1 MKHTLKNNKSK
12 FQKKKLTINKKSKR
26 FIYNYNNNKVN
37 YYKYYKH
44 NNMSGGS
51 NIIKFIEVLEQL
63 SKIVKNKGNKEDI
76 FKVAAYNKAINEL
89 KKYAALPNSV
99 EITSAQ
105 ELKKLKLPRIGE
117 KIINKFGEFLT
128 TGTLEEVEKEK
139 NNPINTFANI
149 YGIGPVKAKELVE
162 SKNISTLEELKLR
175 QNELQENKLP
185 LLNSKQ
191 QIGLKYYEDLLK
203 RIPREEIEEFKLLL
217 ESNFKETLTETNET
231 QKNHKFEI
239 VGSYRRNKPDS
250 GDIDLIFT
258 SYNNNKIVFEN
269 FIKKLQTKKILLEIL
284 SKGESKSLTIGKL
297 TKTTATPRRIDFLY
311 APPEDYPFAIL
322 YFTGS
327 KEFNTAMRQ
336 HALNLD
342 LTLSEHGFYK
352 LLKKANQKET
362 KIKQEKLVSLLFKT
376 EKDIFDFLHMEYKE
390 PQDRINEQS
399 IVLTLPLEEIKNKL
413 QGQDPTP
420 QEPTPQEPTPQEP
433 DPTPQEPTHQEAE
446 PQEPEPEPEPEPTPQ
461 KKTNKKETIK
471 VKIPKAT
478 AKTLKKYT
486 KKIKSEILENL
497 NKFKTQGISSLE
509 MLSLEELTA
518 MLQEAIDNYYISDL
532 KENSILTDN
541 EYDILREHIL
551 KKDPTNALAN
561 DQQTQIKDNTS
572 KVKLPYEM
580 WSMDKI
586 KPDTNALTKFKE
598 KFKGPYVISAKVDGV
613 SALYSTESGTPNL
626 YKKGDGKYGFL
637 INHIIPY
644 LKLPTEKNI
653 TLRGELII
661 KEKTFEE
668 KYKDKFANS
677 RNFISGIVNR
687 KKLTQA
693 EKEILKDIDFV
704 AYEVIMPQNLKPSEQ
719 YNKLLEL
726 NTITVK
732 NIQSITYSELT
743 NDYLSNNL
751 LDFRANYEYT
761 IDGIICIDDNIHPRE
776 SKNPEHAFAFKM
788 VLTDQVLEAKVLDV
802 LWAASKDGLLKPRV
816 QFEPVQIGGVTIT
829 YATGINARFIVDN
842 NIGLGALVRL
852 TRSGNV
858 IPKITEVIVPAQK
871 PIMPN
876 VDEYEYVWNETNV
889 DLILVNVKADPRVA
903 IKSITKFFKE
913 LEVDGLGEA
922 NIEKIIASGANSIPK
937 IVNASVEDLM
947 KVEGFKEKMA
957 TKIHTSIAKQL
968 AKASIAKIAGA
979 SNIFGRGFG
988 EKSVSQIL
996 KAEPTILTSQDSAQ
1010 QKITKVKAIEGFAE
1024 KTATQFVNAIPEFN
1038 KFLMSIKPQAQEAD
1052 KEDKEDKKED
1062 KEQDKEDKEQDK
1074 EQDTKEDKEEEVKK
1088 LEHVL
1093 NNKIIV
1099 FSDFEKSSKY
1109 TKKELENLLLK
1120 YGVQVETNITKNT
1133 NILVTGN
1140 NTSKSTKTEKAKK
1153 IGTIEIITLDDF
1165 LEKYVN
1171 TSTKSAST
1179 KSASE
1184 ESTNEESANEES
1196 ASEKT
1201 NIYILKLEKEKYY
1214 IGTTNNKYF
1223 TLQSYLNNNNA
1234 AWTRKYK
1241 PLKLIRFIEDCYIY
1255 EENIVTLNIM
1265 KLYGVAN
1272 VRGGSYS
1279 AVNLDKSTL
1288 DTIAQKIKLS
1298 DF

>member
-12 FQKKKLTINKKSKR
+12 FIKKKLTIKKKSKR

-44 NNMSGGS
+44 NMSGGS

-89 KKYAALPNSV
+89 KKYMALPDSK

-105 ELKKLKLPRIGE
+105 ELKSLKLPKIGE
-117 KIINKFGEFLT
+117 KILKKFEEFLT
-128 TGTLEEVEKEK
+128 TGTLEEIEREK

-162 SKNISTLEELKLR
+162 LKNISTLEELKLK

-191 QIGLKYYEDLLK
+191 QIGLKYYYDLLK
-203 RIPREEIEEFKLLL
+203 RIPREEIEEFKILL
-217 ESNFKETLTETNET
+217 ESNFQETIAENNEV
-231 QKNHKFEI
+231 QENHKFEI
-239 VGSYRRNKPDS
+239 VGSYRRAKQES

-258 SYNNNKIVFEN
+258 SYNNNKIVFEK
-269 FIKKLQTKKILLEIL
+269 FIKKLQAKKILLEIL
-284 SKGESKSLTIGKL
+284 SNGETKSLTIGKL

-336 HALNLD
+336 HALNVD

-352 LLKKANQKET
+352 LLKNTNQKKET
-362 KIKQEKLVSLLFKT
+362 KIKQEKIVSLLFKT
-376 EKDIFDFLHMEYKE
+376 EKDIFDFLHMEYIE
-390 PQDRINEQS
+390 PEDRINEQS
-399 IVLTLPLEEIKNKL
+399 IILTLPLEEIKNKL
-413 QGQDPTP
+413 QEQPEEEEQP
-420 QEPTPQEPTPQEP
+420 KEEQPEEEEPK
-433 DPTPQEPTHQEAE
+433 EAPIE
-446 PQEPEPEPEPEPTPQ
+446 QT

-471 VKIPKAT
+471 IKIPKAT

-486 KKIKSEILENL
+486 KKIKSEILEKL

-509 MLSLEELTA
+509 MLSLEELTS

-551 KKDPTNALAN
+551 KKDPTNVIAN
-561 DQQTQIKDNTS
+561 DQQTQITDNTS

-668 KYKDKFANS
+668 KYKTQFANS

-719 YNKLLEL
+719 YNNLVEL

-743 NDYLSNNL
+743 NDYLSNKL

-802 LWAASKDGLLKPRV
+802 LWSASKDGLLKPRV

-871 PIMPN
+871 PIMPS

-913 LEVDGLGEA
+913 LEVEGLGEA

-937 IVNASVEDLM
+937 IVNASIEDLM

-957 TKIHTSIAKQL
+957 TKIHTSISKQL

-988 EKSVSQIL
+988 EKSVNQIL
-996 KAEPTILTSQDSAQ
+996 KVEPTILTSTDSLK
-1010 QKITKVKAIEGFAE
+1010 QKIDKVKAIEGFAE

-1038 KFLMSIKPQAQEAD
+1038 EFLMSIKPPL
-1052 KEDKEDKKED
+1052 
-1062 KEQDKEDKEQDK
+1062 
-1074 EQDTKEDKEEEVKK
+1074 KEEAKVEAKVEAK
-1088 LEHVL
+1088 LEAKEEAKVEAKLEIEHIL
-1093 NNKIIV
+1093 NNKKIV
-1099 FSDFEKSSKY
+1099 FSDFEKTSKY
-1109 TKKELENLLLK
+1109 TKKELENILLK
-1120 YGVQVETNITKNT
+1120 YGVLIESNITKNT

-1140 NTSKSTKTEKAKK
+1140 NSSKSTKTEKAKK
-1153 IGTIEIITLDDF
+1153 IDTIEIIKLDDF
-1165 LEKYVN
+1165 LDKY
-1171 TSTKSAST
+1171 S
-1179 KSASE
+1179 
-1184 ESTNEESANEES
+1184 
-1196 ASEKT
+1196 
-1201 NIYILKLEKEKYY
+1201 I
-1214 IGTTNNKYF
+1214 
-1223 TLQSYLNNNNA
+1223 
-1234 AWTRKYK
+1234 
-1241 PLKLIRFIEDCYIY
+1241 D
-1255 EENIVTLNIM
+1255 
-1265 KLYGVAN
+1265 
-1272 VRGGSYS
+1272 
-1279 AVNLDKSTL
+1279 
-1288 DTIAQKIKLS
+1288 
-1298 DF
+1298 

>member
-1 MKHTLKNNKSK
+1 MKQTLKNNRSK
-12 FQKKKLTINKKSKR
+12 VIKKKLTINNKTKYTNNKTK
-26 FIYNYNNNKVN
+26 YTNNKTKYTNNKTKYTNKTKNNYNN
-37 YYKYYKH
+37 YKDNYYKH
-44 NNMSGGS
+44 NNMLGGS
-51 NIIKFIEVLEQL
+51 NLINFIKVLEQL
-63 SKIVKNKGNKEDI
+63 SKIVKNKGNKEDV

-89 KKYAALPNSV
+89 KKYMALPDSK

-105 ELKKLKLPRIGE
+105 ELKSLNLPKIGE
-117 KIINKFGEFLT
+117 KIIKKFEEFLIS
-128 TGTLEEVEKEK
+128 GTLEEVEKEK

-162 SKNISTLEELKLR
+162 SKNISTLEELVLR

-191 QIGLKYYEDLLK
+191 QIGLKYYNDLLK
-203 RIPREEIEEFKLLL
+203 RIPREEIEEFKILL
-217 ESNFKETLTETNET
+217 ESNFKETILENNEL

-239 VGSYRRNKPDS
+239 VGSYRRAKQES
-250 GDIDLIFT
+250 GDIDLIIT

-269 FIKKLQTKKILLEIL
+269 FIKKLQTKKVLLEIL
-284 SKGESKSLTIGKL
+284 SKGEAKSLTIGKL
-297 TKTTATPRRIDFLY
+297 ANTSATPRRIDFLY

-336 HALNLD
+336 HALNVD

-352 LLKKANQKET
+352 LLKKANQTKET
-362 KIKQEKLVSLLFKT
+362 KIKQEKVENIVFKT

-399 IVLTLPLEEIKNKL
+399 VILTLPIEQIKNKIEIPAL
-413 QGQDPTP
+413 K
-420 QEPTPQEPTPQEP
+420 
-433 DPTPQEPTHQEAE
+433 
-446 PQEPEPEPEPEPTPQ
+446 PQ
-461 KKTNKKETIK
+461 KKPKQKETLK
-471 VKIPKAT
+471 VKIPIAT

-486 KKIKSEILENL
+486 NKIKITILENL

-509 MLSLEELTA
+509 MLSLEELTL

-532 KENSILTDN
+532 KENSLLTDN

-551 KKDPTNALAN
+551 KKDPTNAVAN

-661 KEKTFEE
+661 KEETFEL

-687 KKLTQA
+687 KKLTQV

-704 AYEVIMPQNLKPSEQ
+704 AYELIMPQNLKPSEQ

-743 NDYLSNNL
+743 NDYLSDKL

-761 IDGIICIDDNIHPRE
+761 IDGIICIDDNLHPRE

-788 VLTDQVLEAKVLDV
+788 VLTDHVLEAKVLDV

-829 YATGINARFIVDN
+829 YATGINARYIVDN

-889 DLILVNVKADPRVA
+889 DLVLVNVKADPRVA

-922 NIEKIIASGANSIPK
+922 NAEKIIASGANSIPK
-937 IVNASVEDLM
+937 IINASIEDLM

-979 SNIFGRGFG
+979 SNIFGRGLG
-988 EKSVSQIL
+988 EKSISQIL
-996 KAEPTILTSQDSAQ
+996 KAEPTILTSQESTQ
-1010 QKITKVKAIEGFAE
+1010 EKITKVKAIEGFAE
-1024 KTATQFVNAIPEFN
+1024 KTATQFVKAIPEFN
-1038 KFLMSIKPQAQEAD
+1038 EFLMSIKPET
-1052 KEDKEDKKED
+1052 EDK
-1062 KEQDKEDKEQDK
+1062 
-1074 EQDTKEDKEEEVKK
+1074 TKAKTEPKTETKAEEVLK

-1099 FSDFEKSSKY
+1099 FSDFEKTSKY
-1109 TKKELENLLLK
+1109 TKKELENILLK
-1120 YGVQVETNITKNT
+1120 YGLQIETNITKNT

-1140 NTSKSTKTEKAKK
+1140 NSSKSTKTEKAKK

-1165 LEKYVN
+1165 LEKY
-1171 TSTKSAST
+1171 S
-1179 KSASE
+1179 
-1184 ESTNEESANEES
+1184 
-1196 ASEKT
+1196 
-1201 NIYILKLEKEKYY
+1201 I
-1214 IGTTNNKYF
+1214 
-1223 TLQSYLNNNNA
+1223 
-1234 AWTRKYK
+1234 
-1241 PLKLIRFIEDCYIY
+1241 D
-1255 EENIVTLNIM
+1255 
-1265 KLYGVAN
+1265 
-1272 VRGGSYS
+1272 
-1279 AVNLDKSTL
+1279 
-1288 DTIAQKIKLS
+1288 
-1298 DF
+1298 

>member
-1 MKHTLKNNKSK
+1 MKRTLKKNKKK
-12 FQKKKLTINKKSKR
+12 FIKKKLTINNKSNYNYKS
-26 FIYNYNNNKVN
+26 NYNNYKDN
-37 YYKYYKH
+37 YYKY

-51 NIIKFIEVLEQL
+51 AIINFIKVLEEL
-63 SKIVKNKGNKEDI
+63 SKIVKNKGDN
-76 FKVAAYNKAINEL
+76 FKASAYTKAISEL
-89 KKYAALPNSV
+89 KNYIALPNTK

-105 ELKKLKLPRIGE
+105 QLKSLKLPGIGE
-117 KIINKFGEFLT
+117 KIIKKFDEFLT

-149 YGIGPVKAKELVE
+149 YGIGPVTAKELVE
-162 SKNISTLEELKLR
+162 SKKILTLEDLKLR
-175 QNELQENKLP
+175 QNEIQENKLP
-185 LLNSKQ
+185 LLNTKQ
-191 QIGLKYYEDLLK
+191 QIGLKYYNDLLK

-217 ESNFKETLTETNET
+217 ETNFKETLIENSESEE
-231 QKNHKFEI
+231 NHKFEI
-239 VGSYRRNKPDS
+239 VGSYRRAKQES
-250 GDIDLIFT
+250 GDIDLIVT
-258 SYNNNKIVFEN
+258 SYNNNKKIYEN
-269 FIKKLQTKKILLEIL
+269 FIKKLHTNKILLEIL
-284 SKGESKSLTIGKL
+284 SNGASKSLTIGKL
-297 TKTTATPRRIDFLY
+297 LKATATPRRIDFLY
-311 APPEDYPFAIL
+311 TPPEDYPFAIL

-352 LLKKANQKET
+352 LLKKSTQTKET
-362 KIKQEKLVSLLFKT
+362 KVKQEKLTNVVFKT

-390 PQDRINEQS
+390 PQERINEQS
-399 IVLTLPLEEIKNKL
+399 IILTLPLEEIKNKIENPIP
-413 QGQDPTP
+413 D
-420 QEPTPQEPTPQEP
+420 EPIPDEPIPSEP
-433 DPTPQEPTHQEAE
+433 IPSEPIPDE
-446 PQEPEPEPEPEPTPQ
+446 PIPSEPIPDEPILKEPIKETKQ
-461 KKTNKKETIK
+461 KKTKQKETLKIK
-471 VKIPKAT
+471 VPKAT

-509 MLSLEELTA
+509 MLSLEELTL

-532 KENSILTDN
+532 KENSLLTDN
-541 EYDILREHIL
+541 EYDILREYIL

-561 DQQTQIKDNTS
+561 IQQTQIADNTS

-668 KYKDKFANS
+668 KYKTQFANS

-687 KKLTQA
+687 KKLTQV

-719 YNKLLEL
+719 YNKLVQL

-743 NDYLSNNL
+743 NDYLSNKL

-761 IDGIICIDDNIHPRE
+761 IDGIICIDDNLHPRE

-788 VLTDQVLEAKVLDV
+788 MLTDQVLEAKVLDV

-871 PIMPN
+871 PILPN
-876 VDEYEYVWNETNV
+876 VDEYKYVWNETNV
-889 DLILVNVKADPRVA
+889 DFILTNVKADPRVEA
-903 IKSITKFFKE
+903 KSITKFFKE
-913 LEVDGLGEA
+913 LEVEGLGEA
-922 NIEKIIASGANSIPK
+922 NVEKIIASGANSIPK
-937 IVNASVEDLM
+937 IINASLEDLL

-957 TKIHTSIAKQL
+957 TKIKTSIAKQL

-979 SNIFGRGFG
+979 SNIFGRGLG
-988 EKSVSQIL
+988 ERSISQIL
-996 KAEPTILTSQDSAQ
+996 KVEPTIFTSQDSLK
-1010 QKITKVKAIEGFAE
+1010 QKIDKVKAIEGFAE
-1024 KTATQFVNAIPEFN
+1024 KTATQFVKAIPEFN
-1038 KFLMSIKPQAQEAD
+1038 EFLMLIKPEMLEPKEEKPKKEESKEPKQEEQAQAQTQ
-1052 KEDKEDKKED
+1052 
-1062 KEQDKEDKEQDK
+1062 EQTQEP
-1074 EQDTKEDKEEEVKK
+1074 T
-1088 LEHVL
+1088 LEHIL
-1093 NNKIIV
+1093 NNKKIV
-1099 FSDFEKSSKY
+1099 FSDFEKTSKY
-1109 TKKELENLLLK
+1109 TKKELENILLK
-1120 YGVQVETNITKNT
+1120 FGVLIESNITKNT

-1140 NTSKSTKTEKAKK
+1140 NSSKSTKTEKAKK
-1153 IGTIEIITLDDF
+1153 IDTIEIIKLDDF
-1165 LEKYVN
+1165 LEKYAIN
-1171 TSTKSAST
+1171 
-1179 KSASE
+1179 
-1184 ESTNEESANEES
+1184 
-1196 ASEKT
+1196 
-1201 NIYILKLEKEKYY
+1201 
-1214 IGTTNNKYF
+1214 
-1223 TLQSYLNNNNA
+1223 
-1234 AWTRKYK
+1234 
-1241 PLKLIRFIEDCYIY
+1241 
-1255 EENIVTLNIM
+1255 
-1265 KLYGVAN
+1265 
-1272 VRGGSYS
+1272 
-1279 AVNLDKSTL
+1279 
-1288 DTIAQKIKLS
+1288 
-1298 DF
+1298 

>member
-1 MKHTLKNNKSK
+1 MKRTLKNNKK
-12 FQKKKLTINKKSKR
+12 KVIKKKLTINNKSK
-26 FIYNYNNNKVN
+26 YNYKSNYNNYKDN
-37 YYKYYKH
+37 YYKYNKY

-51 NIIKFIEVLEQL
+51 AIINFIKVLEEL
-63 SKIVKNKGNKEDI
+63 SKIVKNQGDN
-76 FKVAAYNKAINEL
+76 FKASAYTKAISEL
-89 KKYAALPNSV
+89 KNYIALPNSK

-105 ELKKLKLPRIGE
+105 QLKSLKLPRIGE
-117 KIINKFGEFLT
+117 KIIKKFDEFLT

-162 SKNISTLEELKLR
+162 SKKILTLEDLKLR
-175 QNELQENKLP
+175 QNEIQENKLP

-191 QIGLKYYEDLLK
+191 QIGLKYYNDLLK

-217 ESNFKETLTETNET
+217 ETNFKETLIENSESEE
-231 QKNHKFEI
+231 NHKFEI
-239 VGSYRRNKPDS
+239 VGSYRRAKQES

-258 SYNNNKIVFEN
+258 SYNNNKKVYEN
-269 FIKKLQTKKILLEIL
+269 FIKKLHTNKILLEIL
-284 SKGESKSLTIGKL
+284 SNGASKSLTIGKL
-297 TKTTATPRRIDFLY
+297 LKPTATPRRIDFLY
-311 APPEDYPFAIL
+311 TPPEDYPFAIL

-327 KEFNTAMRQ
+327 KEFNTSMRQ

-352 LLKKANQKET
+352 LLKKSTQTKET
-362 KIKQEKLVSLLFKT
+362 KVKQEKLTNVVFKT

-399 IVLTLPLEEIKNKL
+399 IILTLPLEEIKYKIENKIS
-413 QGQDPTP
+413 G
-420 QEPTPQEPTPQEP
+420 EPILNEPILKEP
-433 DPTPQEPTHQEAE
+433 ILKEPILKE
-446 PQEPEPEPEPEPTPQ
+446 PILNEPILNEPILNEPILNEPIKETKQ
-461 KKTNKKETIK
+461 KKTKQKETLKIK
-471 VKIPKAT
+471 VPKAT

-509 MLSLEELTA
+509 MLSLEELTL

-532 KENSILTDN
+532 KENSLLTDN
-541 EYDILREHIL
+541 EYDILREYIL

-561 DQQTQIKDNTS
+561 DQQTQIADNTS

-668 KYKDKFANS
+668 KYKTQFANS

-687 KKLTQA
+687 KKLTQV

-719 YNKLLEL
+719 YNKLVEL

-743 NDYLSNNL
+743 NDYLSNKL

-761 IDGIICIDDNIHPRE
+761 IDGIICIDDNLHPRE

-788 VLTDQVLEAKVLDV
+788 MLTDQVLEAKVLDV

-871 PIMPN
+871 PILPN
-876 VDEYEYVWNETNV
+876 VDEYKYVWNETNV
-889 DLILVNVKADPRVA
+889 DFILTNVKADPRVEA
-903 IKSITKFFKE
+903 KSITKFFKE
-913 LEVDGLGEA
+913 LEVEGLGEA
-922 NIEKIIASGANSIPK
+922 NVEKIIASGANSIPK
-937 IVNASVEDLM
+937 IINASLEDLL

-957 TKIHTSIAKQL
+957 TKIKTSIAKQL

-979 SNIFGRGFG
+979 SNIFGRGLG
-988 EKSVSQIL
+988 EKSISQIL
-996 KAEPTILTSQDSAQ
+996 KAEPTIFTSQDSLK
-1010 QKITKVKAIEGFAE
+1010 QKIDKVKAIEGFAE
-1024 KTATQFVNAIPEFN
+1024 KTATQFVKAIPEFN
-1038 KFLMSIKPQAQEAD
+1038 EFLILIKPEMLEPKKATKEA
-1052 KEDKEDKKED
+1052 KKEQE
-1062 KEQDKEDKEQDK
+1062 EQEQ
-1074 EQDTKEDKEEEVKK
+1074 EQTQEPKQEPEPEPT
-1088 LEHVL
+1088 LEHIL
-1093 NNKIIV
+1093 NNKKIV
-1099 FSDFEKSSKY
+1099 FSDFEKTSKY
-1109 TKKELENLLLK
+1109 TKKELENILLK
-1120 YGVQVETNITKNT
+1120 FGALIESNITKNT

-1140 NTSKSTKTEKAKK
+1140 NSSKSTKTEKAKK
-1153 IGTIEIITLDDF
+1153 IETIEIIKLDDF
-1165 LEKYVN
+1165 LEKY
-1171 TSTKSAST
+1171 A
-1179 KSASE
+1179 
-1184 ESTNEESANEES
+1184 
-1196 ASEKT
+1196 
-1201 NIYILKLEKEKYY
+1201 
-1214 IGTTNNKYF
+1214 
-1223 TLQSYLNNNNA
+1223 
-1234 AWTRKYK
+1234 
-1241 PLKLIRFIEDCYIY
+1241 IE
-1255 EENIVTLNIM
+1255 
-1265 KLYGVAN
+1265 
-1272 VRGGSYS
+1272 
-1279 AVNLDKSTL
+1279 
-1288 DTIAQKIKLS
+1288 
-1298 DF
+1298 

>member
-12 FQKKKLTINKKSKR
+12 IKKKLTINKKSKR

-63 SKIVKNKGNKEDI
+63 SKIVKNKGNKEDV

-89 KKYAALPNSV
+89 KKYTALPNSV

-117 KIINKFGEFLT
+117 KIINKFDEFLT

-185 LLNSKQ
+185 LLNNKQ

-203 RIPREEIEEFKLLL
+203 RIPREEIAEFKLLL
-217 ESNFKETLTETNET
+217 ESNFQETLTENNET

-239 VGSYRRNKPDS
+239 VGSYRRNKQES

-311 APPEDYPFAIL
+311 APPEDYCFAIL

-362 KIKQEKLVSLLFKT
+362 KIKQEKIVSPLFKT

-413 QGQDPTP
+413 QIQEPAP
-420 QEPTPQEPTPQEP
+420 QEPAPQEPAPQEP
-433 DPTPQEPTHQEAE
+433 APQEPAPQEPAPQEPAPTEPE
-446 PQEPEPEPEPEPTPQ
+446 PQEPAPQEPAPIPQ

-551 KKDPTNALAN
+551 KKDPTNAVAN
-561 DQQTQIKDNTS
+561 DQQTQIADNSS

-644 LKLPTEKNI
+644 LKLPTQKNI

-761 IDGIICIDDNIHPRE
+761 IDGIICIDDNIHSRE

-816 QFEPVQIGGVTIT
+816 QFEPLQIGGVTIT

-903 IKSITKFFKE
+903 IKSIAKFFKE
-913 LEVDGLGEA
+913 LEVEGLGEA

-937 IVNASVEDLM
+937 IVNASIEDLM

-957 TKIHTSIAKQL
+957 TKINKSIAKQL

-988 EKSVSQIL
+988 EKSVSQII
-996 KAEPTILTSQDSAQ
+996 KAEPNILTSQESSNE
-1010 QKITKVKAIEGFAE
+1010 KITKVKAIEGFAE

-1038 KFLMSIKPQAQEAD
+1038 KFLMSIKPQEQEAE
-1052 KEDKEDKKED
+1052 KANKAD
-1062 KEQDKEDKEQDK
+1062 KEQDKEDKEDK
-1074 EQDTKEDKEEEVKK
+1074 EQDKEEDKEQDKEEDKEDKEEEVKK

-1120 YGVQVETNITKNT
+1120 YGVQIETNITKNT

-1165 LEKYVN
+1165 LEKY
-1171 TSTKSAST
+1171 
-1179 KSASE
+1179 
-1184 ESTNEESANEES
+1184 
-1196 ASEKT
+1196 
-1201 NIYILKLEKEKYY
+1201 
-1214 IGTTNNKYF
+1214 
-1223 TLQSYLNNNNA
+1223 
-1234 AWTRKYK
+1234 
-1241 PLKLIRFIEDCYIY
+1241 
-1255 EENIVTLNIM
+1255 
-1265 KLYGVAN
+1265 
-1272 VRGGSYS
+1272 
-1279 AVNLDKSTL
+1279 AVD
-1288 DTIAQKIKLS
+1288 
-1298 DF
+1298 

>member
-1 MKHTLKNNKSK
+1 MKRTLKNKKSK
-12 FQKKKLTINKKSKR
+12 FIKKKLTINNKSKI
-26 FIYNYNNNKVN
+26 FTYNYNNYKAN
-37 YYKYYKH
+37 YNNYKDNYNKH

-51 NIIKFIEVLEQL
+51 NIINFIKVLEEL
-63 SKIVKNKGNKEDI
+63 SKIVKNKGNKEDV

-89 KKYAALPNSV
+89 KKYMALPDSK

-105 ELKKLKLPRIGE
+105 ELKSLKLPKIGE
-117 KIINKFGEFLT
+117 KILKKFDEFLT

-139 NNPINTFANI
+139 NNPINIFANI
-149 YGIGPVKAKELVE
+149 YGIGPVKAKELVD
-162 SKNISTLEELKLR
+162 SKNILTLEDLKLR

-191 QIGLKYYEDLLK
+191 QIGLKYYNDLLK

-217 ESNFKETLTETNET
+217 ETNFKETLTENNEA
-231 QKNHKFEI
+231 QENHKFEI
-239 VGSYRRNKPDS
+239 VGSYRRAKQES

-269 FIKKLQTKKILLEIL
+269 FIKKLQAKKILLEIL
-284 SKGESKSLTIGKL
+284 SKGATKSLTIGKL
-297 TKTTATPRRIDFLY
+297 PKPTATSRRIDFLY

-336 HALNLD
+336 HALNVD

-352 LLKKANQKET
+352 LLKKSTQTKET
-362 KIKQEKLVSLLFKT
+362 KVKQEKLVNVLFKT

-390 PQDRINEQS
+390 PQDRNNEHS
-399 IVLTLPLEEIKNKL
+399 IILTLPLEEIKNKIE
-413 QGQDPTP
+413 QIE
-420 QEPTPQEPTPQEP
+420 QEPAQEPAKEP
-433 DPTPQEPTHQEAE
+433 VIKPAKEPIIK
-446 PQEPEPEPEPEPTPQ
+446 PVEPEEPAKEPAKEPEEPKIEPVEPAKPEEPVKESQ
-461 KKTNKKETIK
+461 KKTKQKETLKTKIK
-471 VKIPKAT
+471 VPIAT

-486 KKIKSEILENL
+486 TKIKSEILENL
-497 NKFKTQGISSLE
+497 NKFKTQGISYLE
-509 MLSLEELTA
+509 ILSLEELTL

-532 KENSILTDN
+532 KENSLLTDN

-551 KKDPTNALAN
+551 KKDPTNVLAN
-561 DQQTQIKDNTS
+561 EQQTQIKDNTS

-668 KYKDKFANS
+668 KYKTQFANS

-687 KKLTQA
+687 KKLTQL

-719 YNKLLEL
+719 YNKLVEL
-726 NTITVK
+726 NTVTVK

-743 NDYLSNNL
+743 NDYLSNKL

-788 VLTDQVLEAKVLDV
+788 VLTDHVLEAKVLDV
-802 LWAASKDGLLKPRV
+802 LWAVSKDGLLKPRV
-816 QFEPVQIGGVTIT
+816 QFDPVQIGGVTIT
-829 YATGINARFIVDN
+829 YSTGINARFIVDN

-876 VDEYEYVWNETNV
+876 VEEYEYVWNETNV

-913 LEVDGLGEA
+913 LEVEGLGEA
-922 NIEKIIASGANSIPK
+922 NTEKIIASGANTIPK
-937 IVNASVEDLM
+937 IINATLEDLM

-957 TKIHTSIAKQL
+957 TKIKTSIAKQL
-968 AKASIAKIAGA
+968 AQASIAKIAGA

-996 KAEPTILTSQDSAQ
+996 KAEPTILTSTDSLK
-1010 QKITKVKAIEGFAE
+1010 QKIDKVKAIEGFAE

-1038 KFLMSIKPQAQEAD
+1038 KFLISIKPEILQPV
-1052 KEDKEDKKED
+1052 KKE
-1062 KEQDKEDKEQDK
+1062 
-1074 EQDTKEDKEEEVKK
+1074 TKEDKEETKEPKEEEAKEEAKEETVKEEEVVK

-1109 TKKELENLLLK
+1109 TKKELENILLK
-1120 YGVQVETNITKNT
+1120 YGVLIESNINKNT

-1140 NTSKSTKTEKAKK
+1140 NSSKSTKTEKAKK
-1153 IGTIEIITLDDF
+1153 IDTIEIIKLDDF
-1165 LEKYVN
+1165 LQKY
-1171 TSTKSAST
+1171 S
-1179 KSASE
+1179 
-1184 ESTNEESANEES
+1184 
-1196 ASEKT
+1196 
-1201 NIYILKLEKEKYY
+1201 I
-1214 IGTTNNKYF
+1214 
-1223 TLQSYLNNNNA
+1223 
-1234 AWTRKYK
+1234 
-1241 PLKLIRFIEDCYIY
+1241 D
-1255 EENIVTLNIM
+1255 
-1265 KLYGVAN
+1265 
-1272 VRGGSYS
+1272 
-1279 AVNLDKSTL
+1279 
-1288 DTIAQKIKLS
+1288 
-1298 DF
+1298 

>member
-1 MKHTLKNNKSK
+1 MKHTLKNSKSK
-12 FQKKKLTINKKSKR
+12 VIKKKLTINNKSKTNYNKTK
-26 FIYNYNNNKVN
+26 INYNN
-37 YYKYYKH
+37 YKDNYYKH
-44 NNMSGGS
+44 NNMLGGS
-51 NIIKFIEVLEQL
+51 NLMNFIKVLEQL
-63 SKIVKNKGNKEDI
+63 SKIVKVKGNKEDV

-89 KKYAALPNSV
+89 KKYMALPDSK

-105 ELKKLKLPRIGE
+105 ELKSLKLPKIGE
-117 KIINKFGEFLT
+117 KIIKKFEEFLIS
-128 TGTLEEVEKEK
+128 GTLEEVEKEK

-162 SKNISTLEELKLR
+162 SKNISTLEELILR

-191 QIGLKYYEDLLK
+191 QIGLKYYNDLLK
-203 RIPREEIEEFKLLL
+203 RIPREEIEEFKILL
-217 ESNFKETLTETNET
+217 ESNFKETILENKES

-239 VGSYRRNKPDS
+239 VGSYRRAKQES
-250 GDIDLIFT
+250 GDIDLIIT

-269 FIKKLQTKKILLEIL
+269 FIKKLQTKKVLLEIL
-284 SKGESKSLTIGKL
+284 SKGETKSLTIGKL
-297 TKTTATPRRIDFLY
+297 ESTSATPRRIDFLY

-336 HALNLD
+336 HALNVD

-352 LLKKANQKET
+352 LLKKSTQTKET
-362 KIKQEKLVSLLFKT
+362 KVKQEKVENVVFKT

-399 IVLTLPLEEIKNKL
+399 VILTLPIEEIKNKI
-413 QGQDPTP
+413 
-420 QEPTPQEPTPQEP
+420 EN
-433 DPTPQEPTHQEAE
+433 
-446 PQEPEPEPEPEPTPQ
+446 PEPEPEPETEPEKEPE
-461 KKTNKKETIK
+461 KTKQKETKQKETLKI
-471 VKIPKAT
+471 KIPIAT

-486 KKIKSEILENL
+486 KKIKTTILENL

-509 MLSLEELTA
+509 MLSIDELTL

-532 KENSILTDN
+532 KENSLLTDN

-668 KYKDKFANS
+668 KYKTQFANS

-687 KKLTQA
+687 KKLTQV

-719 YNKLLEL
+719 YNKLVEL

-743 NDYLSNNL
+743 NEYLSNKL

-761 IDGIICIDDNIHPRE
+761 IDGIICIDDNLHPRE

-788 VLTDQVLEAKVLDV
+788 VLTDHVLEAKVLDV

-829 YATGINARFIVDN
+829 YATGINARYIVDN

-871 PIMPN
+871 PILPN
-876 VDEYEYVWNETNV
+876 IDEFEYVWNETNV
-889 DLILVNVKADPRVA
+889 DFVLTNIKSDPRVEVKA
-903 IKSITKFFKE
+903 ITKFFKE
-913 LEVDGLGEA
+913 LEVEGLGEA
-922 NIEKIIASGANSIPK
+922 NVEKIIASGANSIPK
-937 IVNASVEDLM
+937 IINASIEDLL
-947 KVEGFKEKMA
+947 KVEGFKQKMA
-957 TKIHTSIAKQL
+957 TKIKTSIAKQL
-968 AKASIAKIAGA
+968 AQASLAKLASA
-979 SNIFGRGFG
+979 SNIFGRGLG
-988 EKSVSQIL
+988 ERSISQIL
-996 KAEPTILTSQDSAQ
+996 KVEPTIFTSTDTTQE
-1010 QKITKVKAIEGFAE
+1010 KIDKVKAIEGFAE
-1024 KTATQFVNAIPEFN
+1024 KTATQFVKAIPEFN
-1038 KFLMSIKPQAQEAD
+1038 EFLMLIKPDMLEPEEA
-1052 KEDKEDKKED
+1052 
-1062 KEQDKEDKEQDK
+1062 
-1074 EQDTKEDKEEEVKK
+1074 TKKEEEATKK
-1088 LEHVL
+1088 EEQEPTQEIEHIL
-1093 NNKIIV
+1093 NNKKIV
-1099 FSDFEKSSKY
+1099 FSDFEKTSKY
-1109 TKKELENLLLK
+1109 TKKELENILLK
-1120 YGVQVETNITKNT
+1120 FGTLIESNITKNT

-1140 NTSKSTKTEKAKK
+1140 NSSKSTKTEKAKK
-1153 IGTIEIITLDDF
+1153 IGTIEIIKLDDF
-1165 LEKYVN
+1165 LEKYSIN
-1171 TSTKSAST
+1171 
-1179 KSASE
+1179 
-1184 ESTNEESANEES
+1184 
-1196 ASEKT
+1196 
-1201 NIYILKLEKEKYY
+1201 
-1214 IGTTNNKYF
+1214 
-1223 TLQSYLNNNNA
+1223 
-1234 AWTRKYK
+1234 
-1241 PLKLIRFIEDCYIY
+1241 
-1255 EENIVTLNIM
+1255 
-1265 KLYGVAN
+1265 
-1272 VRGGSYS
+1272 
-1279 AVNLDKSTL
+1279 
-1288 DTIAQKIKLS
+1288 
-1298 DF
+1298 

>member
-1 MKHTLKNNKSK
+1 
-12 FQKKKLTINKKSKR
+12 
-26 FIYNYNNNKVN
+26 
-37 YYKYYKH
+37 
-44 NNMSGGS
+44 
-51 NIIKFIEVLEQL
+51 
-63 SKIVKNKGNKEDI
+63 
-76 FKVAAYNKAINEL
+76 
-89 KKYAALPNSV
+89 
-99 EITSAQ
+99 
-105 ELKKLKLPRIGE
+105 
-117 KIINKFGEFLT
+117 
-128 TGTLEEVEKEK
+128 
-139 NNPINTFANI
+139 
-149 YGIGPVKAKELVE
+149 
-162 SKNISTLEELKLR
+162 
-175 QNELQENKLP
+175 
-185 LLNSKQ
+185 
-191 QIGLKYYEDLLK
+191 
-203 RIPREEIEEFKLLL
+203 
-217 ESNFKETLTETNET
+217 
-231 QKNHKFEI
+231 
-239 VGSYRRNKPDS
+239 
-250 GDIDLIFT
+250 
-258 SYNNNKIVFEN
+258 
-269 FIKKLQTKKILLEIL
+269 
-284 SKGESKSLTIGKL
+284 
-297 TKTTATPRRIDFLY
+297 
-311 APPEDYPFAIL
+311 
-322 YFTGS
+322 
-327 KEFNTAMRQ
+327 
-336 HALNLD
+336 
-342 LTLSEHGFYK
+342 
-352 LLKKANQKET
+352 
-362 KIKQEKLVSLLFKT
+362 
-376 EKDIFDFLHMEYKE
+376 
-390 PQDRINEQS
+390 
-399 IVLTLPLEEIKNKL
+399 
-413 QGQDPTP
+413 
-420 QEPTPQEPTPQEP
+420 
-433 DPTPQEPTHQEAE
+433 
-446 PQEPEPEPEPEPTPQ
+446 
-461 KKTNKKETIK
+461 
-471 VKIPKAT
+471 
-478 AKTLKKYT
+478 
-486 KKIKSEILENL
+486 
-497 NKFKTQGISSLE
+497 
-509 MLSLEELTA
+509 
-518 MLQEAIDNYYISDL
+518 
-532 KENSILTDN
+532 
-541 EYDILREHIL
+541 
-551 KKDPTNALAN
+551 
-561 DQQTQIKDNTS
+561 
-572 KVKLPYEM
+572 M

-661 KEKTFEE
+661 KEETFEQ

-719 YNKLLEL
+719 YNKLVEL

-743 NDYLSNNL
+743 NEYLSNKL

-876 VDEYEYVWNETNV
+876 VDEYDYIWNETNV
-889 DLILVNVKADPRVA
+889 DLILVNVKEDPRVA
-903 IKSITKFFKE
+903 IKSIAKFFKE

-922 NIEKIIASGANSIPK
+922 NVEKIIASGANSIPK
-937 IVNASVEDLM
+937 IINATPEDLM

-996 KAEPTILTSQDSAQ
+996 KAEPNILTSQESSQ
-1010 QKITKVKAIEGFAE
+1010 EKIAKVKAIEGFAE

-1038 KFLMSIKPQAQEAD
+1038 KFLMSIKPQAKEEPIKKPQAQEEEA
-1052 KEDKEDKKED
+1052 KEEVKEE
-1062 KEQDKEDKEQDK
+1062 
-1074 EQDTKEDKEEEVKK
+1074 TKEEPKEEVKEEEVEK

-1109 TKKELENLLLK
+1109 TKKELENILLK
-1120 YGVQVETNITKNT
+1120 YGVQIETNITKST

-1171 TSTKSAST
+1171 TTT

-1184 ESTNEESANEES
+1184 ESASEESASTES
-1196 ASEKT
+1196 ASEKTTSEKTTSEKTTSEKT

-1214 IGTTNNKYF
+1214 VGTTNNKYF
-1223 TLQSYLNNNNA
+1223 TLQSYLNNNKA
-1234 AWTRKYK
+1234 AWTQKYK

-1265 KLYGVAN
+1265 KLYGIAN
-1272 VRGGSYS
+1272 VRGGSYDK
-1279 AVNLDKSTL
+1279 VILDKSTL
-1288 DTIAQKIKLS
+1288 NTIAQKLEQ
-1298 DF
+1298 

>member
-1 MKHTLKNNKSK
+1 MKRTLKNNKK
-12 FQKKKLTINKKSKR
+12 KVIKKKLTINNKSK
-26 FIYNYNNNKVN
+26 YNYKSNYNNYKDN
-37 YYKYYKH
+37 YYKYNKY

-51 NIIKFIEVLEQL
+51 AIINFIKVLEEL
-63 SKIVKNKGNKEDI
+63 SKIVKNQGDN
-76 FKVAAYNKAINEL
+76 FKASAYTKAISEL
-89 KKYAALPNSV
+89 KNYIALPNSK

-105 ELKKLKLPRIGE
+105 QLKSLKLPRIGE
-117 KIINKFGEFLT
+117 KIIKKFDEFLT

-162 SKNISTLEELKLR
+162 SKKILTLEDLKLR
-175 QNELQENKLP
+175 QNEIQENKLP

-191 QIGLKYYEDLLK
+191 QIGLKYYNDLLK

-217 ESNFKETLTETNET
+217 ETNFKETLIENSESEE
-231 QKNHKFEI
+231 NHKFEI
-239 VGSYRRNKPDS
+239 VGSYRRAKQES

-258 SYNNNKIVFEN
+258 SYNNNKKVYEN
-269 FIKKLQTKKILLEIL
+269 FIKKLHTNKILLEIL
-284 SKGESKSLTIGKL
+284 SNGASKSLTIGKL
-297 TKTTATPRRIDFLY
+297 LKSTATPRRIDFLY
-311 APPEDYPFAIL
+311 TPPEDYPFAIL

-327 KEFNTAMRQ
+327 KEFNTSMRQ

-352 LLKKANQKET
+352 LLKKSTQTKET
-362 KIKQEKLVSLLFKT
+362 KVKQEKLTNVTFKT

-399 IVLTLPLEEIKNKL
+399 IILTLPLEEIKNKIENKIS
-413 QGQDPTP
+413 D
-420 QEPTPQEPTPQEP
+420 EPILKEPILKEP
-433 DPTPQEPTHQEAE
+433 ILKEPIPDE
-446 PQEPEPEPEPEPTPQ
+446 PILKEPILKEPILKEPIKETKQ
-461 KKTNKKETIK
+461 KKPKQKETLKIK
-471 VKIPKAT
+471 VPKAT

-509 MLSLEELTA
+509 MLSLEELTL

-532 KENSILTDN
+532 KENSLLTDN
-541 EYDILREHIL
+541 EYDILREYIL

-561 DQQTQIKDNTS
+561 DQQTQIADNTS

-668 KYKDKFANS
+668 KYKTQFANS

-687 KKLTQA
+687 KKLTQV

-719 YNKLLEL
+719 YNKLVEL

-743 NDYLSNNL
+743 NDYLSNKL

-761 IDGIICIDDNIHPRE
+761 IDGIICIDDNLHPRE

-788 VLTDQVLEAKVLDV
+788 MLTDQVLEAKVLDV

-871 PIMPN
+871 PILPN
-876 VDEYEYVWNETNV
+876 VDEYKYVWNETNV
-889 DLILVNVKADPRVA
+889 DFILTNVKADPRVEA
-903 IKSITKFFKE
+903 KSITKFFKE
-913 LEVDGLGEA
+913 LEVEGLGEA
-922 NIEKIIASGANSIPK
+922 NVEKIIASGANSIPK
-937 IVNASVEDLM
+937 IINASLEDLL

-957 TKIHTSIAKQL
+957 TKIKTSIAKQL

-979 SNIFGRGFG
+979 SNIFGRGLG
-988 EKSVSQIL
+988 EKSISQIL
-996 KAEPTILTSQDSAQ
+996 KAEPTIFTSQDSLK
-1010 QKITKVKAIEGFAE
+1010 QKIDKVKAIEGFAE
-1024 KTATQFVNAIPEFN
+1024 KTATQFVKAIPEFN
-1038 KFLMSIKPQAQEAD
+1038 EFLILIKPEML
-1052 KEDKEDKKED
+1052 EPKKA
-1062 KEQDKEDKEQDK
+1062 
-1074 EQDTKEDKEEEVKK
+1074 TKEAKEEQEEQEEQEQTQEPKQEPEPEPK
-1088 LEHVL
+1088 QEPTLEHIL
-1093 NNKIIV
+1093 NNKKIV
-1099 FSDFEKSSKY
+1099 FSDFEKTSKY
-1109 TKKELENLLLK
+1109 TKKELENILLK
-1120 YGVQVETNITKNT
+1120 YGALIESNITKNT

-1140 NTSKSTKTEKAKK
+1140 NSSKSTKTEKAKK
-1153 IGTIEIITLDDF
+1153 IETIEIIKLDDF
-1165 LEKYVN
+1165 LEKYAIN
-1171 TSTKSAST
+1171 
-1179 KSASE
+1179 
-1184 ESTNEESANEES
+1184 
-1196 ASEKT
+1196 
-1201 NIYILKLEKEKYY
+1201 
-1214 IGTTNNKYF
+1214 
-1223 TLQSYLNNNNA
+1223 
-1234 AWTRKYK
+1234 
-1241 PLKLIRFIEDCYIY
+1241 
-1255 EENIVTLNIM
+1255 
-1265 KLYGVAN
+1265 
-1272 VRGGSYS
+1272 
-1279 AVNLDKSTL
+1279 
-1288 DTIAQKIKLS
+1288 
-1298 DF
+1298 

>member
-1 MKHTLKNNKSK
+1 MKRTLKKNKKKSTIK
-12 FQKKKLTINKKSKR
+12 KKATIKKKLTINNKSK
-26 FIYNYNNNKVN
+26 FNNKSNYNNYKDN
-37 YYKYYKH
+37 YYKY

-51 NIIKFIEVLEQL
+51 AIINFIKVLEEL
-63 SKIVKNKGNKEDI
+63 SKIVKNKGDN
-76 FKVAAYNKAINEL
+76 FKASAYTKAISEL
-89 KKYAALPNSV
+89 KNYIALPNTK

-105 ELKKLKLPRIGE
+105 QLKSLKLPRIGE
-117 KIINKFGEFLT
+117 KIIKKFDEFLT

-162 SKNISTLEELKLR
+162 SKKILTLEDLKLR
-175 QNELQENKLP
+175 QNEIQENKLP

-191 QIGLKYYEDLLK
+191 QIGLKYYNDLLK

-217 ESNFKETLTETNET
+217 ETNFKETLIENSESEE
-231 QKNHKFEI
+231 NHKFEI
-239 VGSYRRNKPDS
+239 VGSYRRAKQES

-258 SYNNNKIVFEN
+258 SYNNNKKIYEN
-269 FIKKLQTKKILLEIL
+269 FIKKLHTNKILLEIL
-284 SKGESKSLTIGKL
+284 SSGASKSLTIGKL
-297 TKTTATPRRIDFLY
+297 LKPTAIPRRIDFLY
-311 APPEDYPFAIL
+311 TPPEDYPFAIL

-327 KEFNTAMRQ
+327 KEFNTSMRQ

-352 LLKKANQKET
+352 LLKKSTQTKET
-362 KIKQEKLVSLLFKT
+362 KVKQEKLTNVVFKT

-399 IVLTLPLEEIKNKL
+399 IILTLPLEEIKNKIENPIENPIP
-413 QGQDPTP
+413 D
-420 QEPTPQEPTPQEP
+420 EPIPDEPIPSEP
-433 DPTPQEPTHQEAE
+433 IPDEPIPDE
-446 PQEPEPEPEPEPTPQ
+446 PIPSEPIKETKQ
-461 KKTNKKETIK
+461 KKTKQKETLKIK
-471 VKIPKAT
+471 VPKAT

-509 MLSLEELTA
+509 MLSLEELTL

-532 KENSILTDN
+532 KENSLLTDN
-541 EYDILREHIL
+541 EYDILREYIL

-561 DQQTQIKDNTS
+561 DQQTQIADNTS

-668 KYKDKFANS
+668 KYKTQFANS

-687 KKLTQA
+687 KKLTQV

-719 YNKLLEL
+719 YNKLVEL

-743 NDYLSNNL
+743 NEYLSNKL

-761 IDGIICIDDNIHPRE
+761 IDGIICIDDNLHPRE

-788 VLTDQVLEAKVLDV
+788 MLTDQVLEAKVLDV

-871 PIMPN
+871 PILPN
-876 VDEYEYVWNETNV
+876 VDEYKYVWNETNV
-889 DLILVNVKADPRVA
+889 DFILTNVKADPRVEA
-903 IKSITKFFKE
+903 KSITKFFKE
-913 LEVDGLGEA
+913 LEVEGLGEA
-922 NIEKIIASGANSIPK
+922 NVEKIIASGANSIPK
-937 IVNASVEDLM
+937 IINASLEDLL

-957 TKIHTSIAKQL
+957 TKIKTSIAKQL

-979 SNIFGRGFG
+979 SNIFGRGLG
-988 EKSVSQIL
+988 ERSISQIL
-996 KAEPTILTSQDSAQ
+996 KVEPTIFTSQDSLT
-1010 QKITKVKAIEGFAE
+1010 QKIDKVKAIEGFAE
-1024 KTATQFVNAIPEFN
+1024 KTATQFVKAIPEFN
-1038 KFLMSIKPQAQEAD
+1038 EFLMLIKPEMLEPKEEESKEEQEQAQTQAQEP
-1052 KEDKEDKKED
+1052 
-1062 KEQDKEDKEQDK
+1062 EQEP
-1074 EQDTKEDKEEEVKK
+1074 T
-1088 LEHVL
+1088 LEHIL
-1093 NNKIIV
+1093 NNKKIV
-1099 FSDFEKSSKY
+1099 FSDFEKTSKY
-1109 TKKELENLLLK
+1109 TKKELENILLK
-1120 YGVQVETNITKNT
+1120 YGALIESNITKNT

-1140 NTSKSTKTEKAKK
+1140 NSSKSTKTEKAKK
-1153 IGTIEIITLDDF
+1153 IETIEIIKLDDF
-1165 LEKYVN
+1165 LEKY
-1171 TSTKSAST
+1171 A
-1179 KSASE
+1179 
-1184 ESTNEESANEES
+1184 
-1196 ASEKT
+1196 
-1201 NIYILKLEKEKYY
+1201 
-1214 IGTTNNKYF
+1214 
-1223 TLQSYLNNNNA
+1223 
-1234 AWTRKYK
+1234 
-1241 PLKLIRFIEDCYIY
+1241 IE
-1255 EENIVTLNIM
+1255 
-1265 KLYGVAN
+1265 
-1272 VRGGSYS
+1272 
-1279 AVNLDKSTL
+1279 
-1288 DTIAQKIKLS
+1288 
-1298 DF
+1298 

>member
-12 FQKKKLTINKKSKR
+12 LIKNIKKKLTINNKSKSKR

-37 YYKYYKH
+37 YYKHISNYKY
-44 NNMSGGS
+44 MSGGS
-51 NIIKFIEVLEQL
+51 NIINFIKVLEQL

-89 KKYAALPNSV
+89 KKYTALPNSV

-117 KIINKFGEFLT
+117 KIINKFDEFLT

-139 NNPINTFANI
+139 NNPVNTFANI

-162 SKNISTLEELKLR
+162 LKNISTLEELELR

-191 QIGLKYYEDLLK
+191 QIGLKYYNDLLK
-203 RIPREEIEEFKLLL
+203 RIPREEIEEFKIVL
-217 ESNFKETLTETNET
+217 ETNFKETLAENNEA

-239 VGSYRRNKPDS
+239 VGSYRRNKPES

-269 FIKKLQTKKILLEIL
+269 FIKKLQSKKILLEIL
-284 SKGESKSLTIGKL
+284 SKGETKSLTIGKL
-297 TKTTATPRRIDFLY
+297 PKATSTSRRIDFLY
-311 APPEDYPFAIL
+311 TPPEEYPFAIL

-336 HALNLD
+336 HALNVD

-352 LLKKANQKET
+352 LLKKSNQTKDTKDT
-362 KIKQEKLVSLLFKT
+362 KIKQIKQEKVVDVLFKT

-390 PQDRINEQS
+390 PQDRINENS
-399 IVLTLPLEEIKNKL
+399 IILTLPLEEIKKKIEEPQPL
-413 QGQDPTP
+413 I
-420 QEPTPQEPTPQEP
+420 QEPLIQEPPVQEP
-433 DPTPQEPTHQEAE
+433 PVQEPLIQE
-446 PQEPEPEPEPEPTPQ
+446 PQ
-461 KKTNKKETIK
+461 KKPKKKETIK
-471 VKIPKAT
+471 IKIPKAT

-532 KENSILTDN
+532 KENSLLTDN

-561 DQQTQIKDNTS
+561 DQQTQIADNTS

-661 KEKTFEE
+661 KEETFEQ

-719 YNKLLEL
+719 YNKLVEL
-726 NTITVK
+726 NTIAVK

-743 NDYLSNNL
+743 NEYLSNKL

-802 LWAASKDGLLKPRV
+802 LWSASKDGLLKPRV

-876 VDEYEYVWNETNV
+876 VDEYDYIWNETNV

-903 IKSITKFFKE
+903 IKSIAKFFKE

-937 IVNASVEDLM
+937 IINATPEDLM

-979 SNIFGRGFG
+979 SNIFGRGLG

-996 KAEPTILTSQDSAQ
+996 KAEPNILTSQESTQ
-1010 QKITKVKAIEGFAE
+1010 EKITKVKAIEGFAE

-1038 KFLMSIKPQAQEAD
+1038 KFLISIKPQAQEAD
-1052 KEDKEDKKED
+1052 KEEPKEDKKED
-1062 KEQDKEDKEQDK
+1062 KEDDKEDKEDDK
-1074 EQDTKEDKEEEVKK
+1074 EDDKEKEEP
-1088 LEHVL
+1088 LQEHVL
-1093 NNKIIV
+1093 NKKIIV

-1120 YGVQVETNITKNT
+1120 YGVQIEGNITKNT

-1153 IGTIEIITLDDF
+1153 IGTIEIITLDNF
-1165 LEKYVN
+1165 LEKY
-1171 TSTKSAST
+1171 S
-1179 KSASE
+1179 
-1184 ESTNEESANEES
+1184 
-1196 ASEKT
+1196 
-1201 NIYILKLEKEKYY
+1201 I
-1214 IGTTNNKYF
+1214 
-1223 TLQSYLNNNNA
+1223 
-1234 AWTRKYK
+1234 
-1241 PLKLIRFIEDCYIY
+1241 D
-1255 EENIVTLNIM
+1255 
-1265 KLYGVAN
+1265 
-1272 VRGGSYS
+1272 
-1279 AVNLDKSTL
+1279 
-1288 DTIAQKIKLS
+1288 
-1298 DF
+1298 

>member
-1 MKHTLKNNKSK
+1 ML
-12 FQKKKLTINKKSKR
+12 
-26 FIYNYNNNKVN
+26 
-37 YYKYYKH
+37 
-44 NNMSGGS
+44 GGS
-51 NIIKFIEVLEQL
+51 NLINFIKVLEQL
-63 SKIVKNKGNKEDI
+63 SKIVKNKGNKEDV

-89 KKYAALPNSV
+89 KKYMALPDSK

-105 ELKKLKLPRIGE
+105 ELKSLKLPKIGE
-117 KIINKFGEFLT
+117 KIIKKFEEFLIS
-128 TGTLEEVEKEK
+128 GTLEEVEKEK

-162 SKNISTLEELKLR
+162 SKNISTLEELVLR

-191 QIGLKYYEDLLK
+191 QVGLKYYNDLLK
-203 RIPREEIEEFKLLL
+203 RIPREEIEEFKTLL
-217 ESNFKETLTETNET
+217 ESNFKETILENNEV

-239 VGSYRRNKPDS
+239 VGSYRRAKEES
-250 GDIDLIFT
+250 GDIDLIIT

-269 FIKKLQTKKILLEIL
+269 FIKKLQTKNVLLEIL
-284 SKGESKSLTIGKL
+284 SKGEAKSLTIGKL
-297 TKTTATPRRIDFLY
+297 ANASATPRRIDFLY

-352 LLKKANQKET
+352 LLKKANQTKET
-362 KIKQEKLVSLLFKT
+362 KIKQEKVENIVFKT

-399 IVLTLPLEEIKNKL
+399 VILTLPIEQIKNKL
-413 QGQDPTP
+413 EAPAP
-420 QEPTPQEPTPQEP
+420 EPAPEQAPAPEPAPEQ
-433 DPTPQEPTHQEAE
+433 A
-446 PQEPEPEPEPEPTPQ
+446 PEPEPAPEPAQEPAPEPQ
-461 KKTNKKETIK
+461 KKPKQKETLKI
-471 VKIPKAT
+471 KIPIAT

-486 KKIKSEILENL
+486 KKIKSTILENL

-509 MLSLEELTA
+509 MLSLEELTS

-532 KENSILTDN
+532 KENSLLTDN

-661 KEKTFEE
+661 KEETFEL

-687 KKLTQA
+687 KKLTQV

-743 NDYLSNNL
+743 NDYLSDKL
-751 LDFRANYEYT
+751 LDLRANYEYT
-761 IDGIICIDDNIHPRE
+761 IDGIICIDDNLHPRE

-829 YATGINARFIVDN
+829 YATGINARYIVDN

-871 PIMPN
+871 PILPN

-889 DLILVNVKADPRVA
+889 DFVLTNVKTDPRVEVKA
-903 IKSITKFFKE
+903 LTKFFKE

-922 NIEKIIASGANSIPK
+922 NVEKIIASGANSIPK
-937 IVNASVEDLM
+937 IINASIEDLL

-988 EKSVSQIL
+988 EKSVTQIL
-996 KAEPTILTSQDSAQ
+996 KAEPTILTSQESTQ
-1010 QKITKVKAIEGFAE
+1010 EKINKVKAIEGFAE
-1024 KTATQFVNAIPEFN
+1024 KTATQFVKAIPEFN
-1038 KFLMSIKPQAQEAD
+1038 EFLMSIKPTKAETKET
-1052 KEDKEDKKED
+1052 KEDKEDTEED
-1062 KEQDKEDKEQDK
+1062 KE
-1074 EQDTKEDKEEEVKK
+1074 TKEDKTKPKTEEEVEKQQ
-1088 LEHVL
+1088 HVL

-1099 FSDFEKSSKY
+1099 FSDFEKTSKY

-1120 YGVQVETNITKNT
+1120 YGVQIEGNINKNT

-1140 NTSKSTKTEKAKK
+1140 NSSKSTKTEKAKK

-1165 LEKYVN
+1165 LEKY
-1171 TSTKSAST
+1171 S
-1179 KSASE
+1179 
-1184 ESTNEESANEES
+1184 
-1196 ASEKT
+1196 
-1201 NIYILKLEKEKYY
+1201 I
-1214 IGTTNNKYF
+1214 
-1223 TLQSYLNNNNA
+1223 
-1234 AWTRKYK
+1234 
-1241 PLKLIRFIEDCYIY
+1241 D
-1255 EENIVTLNIM
+1255 
-1265 KLYGVAN
+1265 
-1272 VRGGSYS
+1272 
-1279 AVNLDKSTL
+1279 
-1288 DTIAQKIKLS
+1288 
-1298 DF
+1298 

>member
-1 MKHTLKNNKSK
+1 ML
-12 FQKKKLTINKKSKR
+12 
-26 FIYNYNNNKVN
+26 
-37 YYKYYKH
+37 
-44 NNMSGGS
+44 GGS
-51 NIIKFIEVLEQL
+51 NLINFIKVLEQL
-63 SKIVKNKGNKEDI
+63 SKIVKNKGNKEDV

-89 KKYAALPNSV
+89 KKYMALPDSK

-105 ELKKLKLPRIGE
+105 ELKSLKLPKIGE
-117 KIINKFGEFLT
+117 KIIKKFEEFLIS
-128 TGTLEEVEKEK
+128 GTLEEVEKEK

-162 SKNISTLEELKLR
+162 SKNISTLEELVLR

-191 QIGLKYYEDLLK
+191 QVGLKYYNDLLK
-203 RIPREEIEEFKLLL
+203 RIPREEIEEFKTLL
-217 ESNFKETLTETNET
+217 ESNFKETILENNEV

-239 VGSYRRNKPDS
+239 VGSYRRAKEES
-250 GDIDLIFT
+250 GDIDLIIT

-269 FIKKLQTKKILLEIL
+269 FIKKLQTKNVLLEIL
-284 SKGESKSLTIGKL
+284 SKGEAKSLTIGKL
-297 TKTTATPRRIDFLY
+297 ANASATPRRIDFLY

-352 LLKKANQKET
+352 LLKKANQTKET
-362 KIKQEKLVSLLFKT
+362 KIKQEKVENIVFKT

-399 IVLTLPLEEIKNKL
+399 VILTLPIEQIKNKL
-413 QGQDPTP
+413 EAPAP
-420 QEPTPQEPTPQEP
+420 EPAPEQAPAPEPAPEQ
-433 DPTPQEPTHQEAE
+433 A
-446 PQEPEPEPEPEPTPQ
+446 PEPEPAPEPAQEPAPEPQ
-461 KKTNKKETIK
+461 KKPKQKETLKI
-471 VKIPKAT
+471 KIPIAT

-486 KKIKSEILENL
+486 KKIKSTILENL

-509 MLSLEELTA
+509 MLSLEELTS

-532 KENSILTDN
+532 KENSLLTDN

-661 KEKTFEE
+661 KEETFEL

-687 KKLTQA
+687 KKLTQV

-743 NDYLSNNL
+743 NDYLSDKL

-761 IDGIICIDDNIHPRE
+761 IDGIICIDDNLHPRE

-829 YATGINARFIVDN
+829 YATGINARYIVDN

-871 PIMPN
+871 PILPN

-889 DLILVNVKADPRVA
+889 DFVLTNVKTDPRVEVKA
-903 IKSITKFFKE
+903 LTKFFKE

-922 NIEKIIASGANSIPK
+922 NVEKIIASGANSIPK
-937 IVNASVEDLM
+937 IINASIEDLL

-988 EKSVSQIL
+988 EKSVTQIL
-996 KAEPTILTSQDSAQ
+996 KAEPTILTSQESTQ
-1010 QKITKVKAIEGFAE
+1010 EKINKVKAIEGFAE
-1024 KTATQFVNAIPEFN
+1024 KTATQFVKAIPEFN
-1038 KFLMSIKPQAQEAD
+1038 EFLMSIKPQAQEAD
-1052 KEDKEDKKED
+1052 K
-1062 KEQDKEDKEQDK
+1062 
-1074 EQDTKEDKEEEVKK
+1074 QDTEEDKEEEVEK

-1099 FSDFEKSSKY
+1099 FSDFEKTSKY

-1120 YGVQVETNITKNT
+1120 YGVQIEGNINKNT

-1140 NTSKSTKTEKAKK
+1140 NSSKSTKTEKAKK

-1165 LEKYVN
+1165 LEKY
-1171 TSTKSAST
+1171 S
-1179 KSASE
+1179 
-1184 ESTNEESANEES
+1184 
-1196 ASEKT
+1196 
-1201 NIYILKLEKEKYY
+1201 I
-1214 IGTTNNKYF
+1214 
-1223 TLQSYLNNNNA
+1223 
-1234 AWTRKYK
+1234 
-1241 PLKLIRFIEDCYIY
+1241 D
-1255 EENIVTLNIM
+1255 
-1265 KLYGVAN
+1265 
-1272 VRGGSYS
+1272 
-1279 AVNLDKSTL
+1279 
-1288 DTIAQKIKLS
+1288 
-1298 DF
+1298 